1 MITQEQRNDDR
12 DQHGDQNQNNDQD
25 RDGDQGQGDDQELID
40 DCHDHHDQDD
50 DDDDGDD
57 EINYCDNNFCTG
69 ANAKLATLLIIFFS
83 HFSLD
88 TLTDVDDSEW
98 RCN

>member
-1 MITQEQRNDDR
+1 MLWWLLLPGGRTRRLLGGLLVVDD
-12 DQHGDQNQNNDQD
+12 
-25 RDGDQGQGDDQELID
+25 DG
-40 DCHDHHDQDD
+40 DQDD